1 MKGKFK
7 DIAKE
12 FGLLNEQQVP
22 SEPAKNTTAGEFEVD
37 VLVQNEKEKVKIK
50 YGQATGPLEDVTISW
65 GDESHPNIDFEEGD
79 EIQDHDNE
87 GKDIDFVAYSQDDK
101 WRFIVTVSVE
111 ANYELSGNI
120 QDVYWDT
127 LEIDV
132 DDSKVDSI
140 EEQDTSDTD
149 DYGRSIS
156 GKDKRT
162 FVDPKDLMP
171 SARAKKMVD
180 NKFTDDLE
188 KEIEEKFDEYSSIRE
203 EKPGMY
209 RVKFSFV
216 RREFDDK
223 VWDEMLEFITDKGFE
238 IDEKMTSNYYEP
250 NYDREEPAESV
261 PMIYFSTEE
270 QDDFEAGF
278 KAESLQEIFKRRAG
292 II

>member
-1 MKGKFK
+1 
-7 DIAKE
+7 KE
-12 FGLLNEQQVP
+12 GG
-22 SEPAKNTTAGEFEVD
+22 TI
-37 VLVQNEKEKVKIK
+37 IK
-50 YGQATGPLEDVTISW
+50 
-65 GDESHPNIDFEEGD
+65 DESAVMWNTLQINTVLSNLANFE
-79 EIQDHDNE
+79 N
-87 GKDIDFVAYSQDDK
+87 KS
-101 WRFIVTVSVE
+101 
-111 ANYELSGNI
+111 N
-120 QDVYWDT
+120 
-127 LEIDV
+127 
-132 DDSKVDSI
+132 SI

-180 NKFTDDLE
+180 NNFTNNLE
-188 KEIEEKFDEYSSIRE
+188 KEIKEKFNEYSRIRE

-250 NYDREEPAESV
+250 NYDREEPPEAV

-270 QDDFEAGF
+270 QDDFEKGF
-278 KAESLQEIFKRRAG
+278 MTEMLQRRAG
-292 II
+292 IIK